1 MGRRKKIEMEES
13 EVLETTEDGEQVVSK
28 PVIDRSTLKAPINE
42 WVETDEERYL
52 TYEPQ
57 KCYIE
62 FHKIFGI
69 KSLAGYHEFTIRKDS
84 YSNQLP
90 VICRYVNFF
99 IHAYDKEHEL
109 WTAYLH
115 LKFVTDNEDGEI
127 YFTGEAQLGQFID
140 HIYEVMFTPSIIRKI
155 HQLVD
160 DNYLDDIESD
170 EGSKKYITKEKKH
183 LESLEF
189 TNEHIKTL
197 LKISFGIKMMSPVIF
212 HYLAKNKIIV
222 NKTTPHLFNAFKG
235 LFDIFSDTCN
245 MYNKLFVY
253 VKAKVMENKSNNDKM
268 YAQREILGIDEFSV
282 IHRFTR
288 VVLISENLVKFKFN
302 ENWDENAKKYKENI
316 TGFIKTIIKYQ
327 LMYFIKE
334 QHSKGFT
341 ELTYARNAD
350 GLSGVDKMEMQLE
363 KLDEGSIIIAKE
375 SVTDEVERLINEYG
389 FEITDDELDYYKKHF
404 NIQPLHQMLIT
415 SLFAGNLGSFR
426 NTLGI
431 SRDNFIRLALILKKR
446 ILRESGFDNTNV
458 FTDRVALPYIL
469 TGNIK
474 EKINTRLIRNAK
486 FKEDC
491 EESYI
496 IDDLLHNKY
505 KYLEEIDKDSI
516 MSILSTINNTVFT
529 YCCYENPDIY
539 GTEINVEKNSIT
551 DELGFFLRTI

>member
-42 WVETDEERYL
+42 WVETDEEKYL

-57 KCYIE
+57 KCYID

-69 KSLAGYHEFTIRKDS
+69 KSLAGYREFTIRKDS

-109 WTAYLH
+109 LTAYLH

-253 VKAKVMENKSNNDKM
+253 VKLLSVQSKVI
-268 YAQREILGIDEFSV
+268 YL
-282 IHRFTR
+282 
-288 VVLISENLVKFKFN
+288 
-302 ENWDENAKKYKENI
+302 
-316 TGFIKTIIKYQ
+316 
-327 LMYFIKE
+327 
-334 QHSKGFT
+334 SK
-341 ELTYARNAD
+341 
-350 GLSGVDKMEMQLE
+350 
-363 KLDEGSIIIAKE
+363 
-375 SVTDEVERLINEYG
+375 
-389 FEITDDELDYYKKHF
+389 
-404 NIQPLHQMLIT
+404 T
-415 SLFAGNLGSFR
+415 SLIAGKSL
-426 NTLGI
+426 
-431 SRDNFIRLALILKKR
+431 
-446 ILRESGFDNTNV
+446 
-458 FTDRVALPYIL
+458 
-469 TGNIK
+469 
-474 EKINTRLIRNAK
+474 
-486 FKEDC
+486 
-491 EESYI
+491 
-496 IDDLLHNKY
+496 
-505 KYLEEIDKDSI
+505 
-516 MSILSTINNTVFT
+516 
-529 YCCYENPDIY
+529 
-539 GTEINVEKNSIT
+539 
-551 DELGFFLRTI
+551 

>member
-13 EVLETTEDGEQVVSK
+13 EVLETTEENEQVVLK
-28 PVIDRSTLKAPINE
+28 PIIDRSTLKAPINE

-57 KCYIE
+57 KCYID

-69 KSLAGYHEFTIRKDS
+69 KSLAGYREFTIRKDS

-90 VICRYVNFF
+90 VICRYINFF

-109 WTAYLH
+109 LTAYLN
-115 LKFVTDNEDGEI
+115 LKFVTDNEDADI

-140 HIYEVMFTPSIIRKI
+140 HIYEVMFTPTIIEKI

-288 VVLISENLVKFKFN
+288 VVLISENIVKFKFN
-302 ENWDENAKKYKENI
+302 ENWDPSAKKYKENI

-375 SVTDEVERLINEYG
+375 SVTDEVERLIDEYG
-389 FEITDDELDYYKKHF
+389 FEITEEELNYYRKNF

-516 MSILSTINNTVFT
+516 MGILSTINNTVFT